1 MSGIMQMF
9 VGGGI
14 TPVSLTISSDTANY
28 NIFTSAGSPT
38 VPVAVTLTINASINV
53 SSTSTSTYALD
64 TGTGW
69 ATGSTIT
76 IANSGKIIGKGGLG
90 GDGGTGDIYGS
101 DPGGAGSVG
110 GTRSGCNTLQLS
122 QALELL

>member
-1 MSGIMQMF
+1 MSGIMNML

-14 TPVSLTISSDTANY
+14 PPVNLTISSNTNNY

-38 VPVAVTLTINASINV
+38 YPVAVVLTINSGINV
-53 SSTSTSTYALD
+53 SSTSTSTYSLD

-76 IANSGKIIGKGGLG
+76 IANSGKIIGKGG
-90 GDGGTGDIYGS
+90 DGGAGGAGNIYGS
-101 DPGGAGSVG
+101 NSGSAGGNG
-110 GTRSGCNTLQLS
+110 GP
-122 QALELL
+122 ALREIGRAHV